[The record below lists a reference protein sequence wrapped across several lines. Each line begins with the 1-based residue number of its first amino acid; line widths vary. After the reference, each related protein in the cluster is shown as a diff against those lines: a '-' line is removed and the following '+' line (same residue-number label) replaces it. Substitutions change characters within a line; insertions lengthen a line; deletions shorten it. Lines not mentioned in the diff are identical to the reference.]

1 MDRLYTEN
9 EELKEK
15 FTKKIEESFSE
26 ILRNAEKSENIREIE
41 TFDKE
46 ASNLK
51 SKLLDEFEKQ
61 EEEIRAN
68 LKKDDAVEESPAIPI
83 RIKKPKVIGIAKIN
97 KDRVWKIQSKE
108 DIENYLEKLR
118 KKLEKELE
126 DSEIVEVEF

>member
-1 MDRLYTEN
+1 M
-9 EELKEK
+9 
-15 FTKKIEESFSE
+15 
-26 ILRNAEKSENIREIE
+26 
-41 TFDKE
+41 
-46 ASNLK
+46 K

-61 EEEIRAN
+61 EEEIRSN
-68 LKKDDAVEESPAIPI
+68 LKTDDAVEESPAIPI

-108 DIENYLEKLR
+108 DIESYLEKLR

>member
-1 MDRLYTEN
+1 M
-9 EELKEK
+9 
-15 FTKKIEESFSE
+15 
-26 ILRNAEKSENIREIE
+26 EIE
-41 TFDKE
+41 TFYKE

-51 SKLLDEFEKQ
+51 SKLLDEFERQ

-68 LKKDDAVEESPAIPI
+68 LKIDDALESPAIPI
-83 RIKKPKVIGIAKIN
+83 RIKKPKIIGIAKIN

>member
-1 MDRLYTEN
+1 M
-9 EELKEK
+9 
-15 FTKKIEESFSE
+15 
-26 ILRNAEKSENIREIE
+26 
-41 TFDKE
+41 
-46 ASNLK
+46 K

-61 EEEIRAN
+61 EEEILREN
-68 LKKDDAVEESPAIPI
+68 LKTDDAVEESPAISI